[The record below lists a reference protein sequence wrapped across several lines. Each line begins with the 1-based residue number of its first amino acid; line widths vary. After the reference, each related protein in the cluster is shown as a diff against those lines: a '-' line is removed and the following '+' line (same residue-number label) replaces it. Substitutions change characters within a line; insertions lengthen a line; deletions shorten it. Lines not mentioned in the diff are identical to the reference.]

1 MNKSKSL
8 TKSTLAFA
16 RTALNIA
23 KSSLPAYSCPKS
35 PHKFTQHQL
44 LTILA
49 LKIFL
54 KADYRG
60 IVIMLAEWSDLRRVL
75 KLNKRRLPNYSTLCK
90 AQQRFLKKGASK
102 DSLLEQSYTRASMT

>member
-1 MNKSKSL
+1 MNISKSL

-16 RTALNIA
+16 RTAFNVA
-23 KSSLPAYSCPKS
+23 KSSLPAYSHPKS

-44 LTILA
+44 LAILA

-60 IVIMLAEWSDLRRVL
+60 IAITLGEWSDLRHVL
-75 KLNKRRLPNYSTLCK
+75 KLDKRRLPDYSTLCK
-90 AQQRFLKKGASK
+90 AQQRFLKKGASEN
-102 DSLLEQSYTRASMT
+102 SLIKQLHTRAGGA